1 MRLLDNIQDIMT
13 RAGNEKKMEPNK
25 TFTSVANS
33 SFMKFPKPSAR
44 TESMLK
50 YPKTKDVKN
59 LEKIP
64 KNFVE

>member
-13 RAGNEKKMEPNK
+13 RTAVEKKMEGNK
-25 TFTSVANS
+25 TFTSLANS
-33 SFMKFPKPSAR
+33 SYMKFPKPTAR

-59 LEKIP
+59 LEKNP
-64 KNFVE
+64 KNFLQ